1 MAKLEGPLF
10 SMKASGSFGS
20 IVFDKRGFARMKTI
34 GEDAK
39 TPQQGNQRQ
48 IMSVAQRCVKLCGPN
63 TREQLKLV
71 ARPRS
76 QWHVNLV
83 KNFIGDD
90 SSHYQENL
98 NVYGNGVNQAAWET
112 AAEEIG
118 MEPVQIDY
126 AEAEPVSPGTQLFM
140 LASTL
145 YDFDIYPELGNP
157 AGNGN
162 PTSDVEGWKQS
173 IIS

>member
-1 MAKLEGPLF
+1 MAKTRGPLF
-10 SMKASGSFGS
+10 SLEASGSFGP
-20 IVFDKRGFARMKTI
+20 VVYDKRGIARVKTTP
-34 GEDAK
+34 DDPQ

-48 IMSVAQRCVKLCGPN
+48 IMSTAQRCVKLCGPN
-63 TREQLKLV
+63 TREQLKQV

-76 QWHVNLV
+76 QWHSNLI

-90 SSHYQENL
+90 SAHYQDNL
-98 NVYGNGVNQAAWET
+98 AVYGNGVDQAAWET

-118 MEPVQIDY
+118 MNPVQIDY
-126 AEAEPVSPGTQLFM
+126 ATAEPVSPGTQLFM

-145 YDFDIYPELGNP
+145 YDFDIYPELGHP
-157 AGNGN
+157 AGSGN

>member
-1 MAKLEGPLF
+1 MAKTRGPLF
-10 SMKASGSFGS
+10 SLEVSGSFGP
-20 IVFDKRGFARMKTI
+20 IVYDKRGFARMKTNA
-34 GEDAK
+34 EDPQ

-48 IMSVAQRCVKLCGPN
+48 IMSTAQRCVKLCGPN

-76 QWHVNLV
+76 QWHINLV
-83 KNFIGDD
+83 KNFIGNDR
-90 SSHYQENL
+90 SHYQENL
-98 NVYGNGVNQAAWET
+98 EVYGNGVDQAAWET

-118 MEPVQIDY
+118 METVQIDY
-126 AEAEPVSPGTQLFM
+126 AEAEPVSPGAQLFM
-140 LASTL
+140 LAATL